1 MYLFHYDFGGMT
13 SQVMTS
19 LVAQT
24 VADLTGLK
32 YIHIPGDQGLI
43 GEEKPW
49 KKILQ
54 WRQYA
59 GMENC
64 LPEPPV
70 HFIIH
75 FFQRKS
81 TGYGGAYDMKEFMLD
96 HFEKAMTKSFL
107 LPPGKGTYEARVHKG
122 DVNLSLF
129 EKEAKKVH
137 VLLEN
142 TIEIDFTERHA
153 QALVCARFEKMKQLF
168 LQNLKAHPIAKR
180 LNKRV
185 VRVAVHLR
193 TGDILEQTQ
202 YHIRNRVLDTLL
214 KKEGISNLLDAR
226 RKRLLYQLSYLQM
239 TPLVRSVISTLE
251 CEGVLYKVSFY
262 TLKPD
267 ALFYTLMHKIKFK
280 HPVEI
285 HIGGN
290 MMDTFLRMASSDI
303 IVAQSGG
310 FARFAGL
317 LGGKFVLF
325 SRNRPAFLSKHI
337 SLLSAESPLF
347 DKNQT
352 WALSTPLDLFR
363 LKGLINE
370 VLDKKCIL

>member
-13 SQVMTS
+13 SQVMTTV
-19 LVAQT
+19 VAQT
-24 VADLTGLK
+24 VADLTGLQ
-32 YIHIPGDQGLI
+32 YIHVPNKQNLI
-43 GEEKPW
+43 GEEKDW

-54 WRQYA
+54 WSQYA
-59 GMENC
+59 GVENC

-70 HFIIH
+70 HFIMH
-75 FFQRKS
+75 FFQRRS
-81 TGYGGAYDMKEFMLD
+81 MTDGGAYSMRKFMLVC
-96 HFEKAMTKSFL
+96 FEKAMAKRFL
-107 LPPGKGTYEARVHKG
+107 LTPGKRTYEVRVHKG
-122 DVNLSLF
+122 EVNLSLF
-129 EKEAKKVH
+129 EKGAKKVH

-142 TIEIDFTERHA
+142 SIGIDFTERHA
-153 QALVCARFEKMKQLF
+153 QALVRTRFEKIKQLF

-185 VRVAVHLR
+185 VHVAIHLR
-193 TGDILEQTQ
+193 TGDILEQTRPD
-202 YHIRNRVLDTLL
+202 IRNRVLDTLL
-214 KKEGISNLLDAR
+214 KKEEFSKLLDASKR
-226 RKRLLYQLSYLQM
+226 RLLYQLSYLQM
-239 TPLVRSVISTLE
+239 TPLVHSVINTLE
-251 CEGVLYKVSFY
+251 CEGVLYKVSLY

-267 ALFYTLMHKIKFK
+267 ALFYTLMRKIKFK

-290 MMDTFLRMASSDI
+290 RMDTFLRMASSDI
-303 IVAQSGG
+303 IISQSGG

-352 WALSTPLDLFR
+352 WALSTPSDLFR
-363 LKGLINE
+363 LKGLIKE
-370 VLDKKCIL
+370 VLDNKCIL